1 MERFQAAAG
10 RLKRARGPA
19 QDGRKESEAMAG
31 DAVSDQPYDVVIIGG
46 GPAGLTAGMYA
57 ARASLR
63 ALAVAGDSTVSQV
76 TITDMIENY
85 PGIPNGVNG
94 FDLAERMK
102 TQAVGFGLKTATGDV
117 TAVAR
122 RKWGTLDGWEIA
134 AGGLRYGALAVIV
147 ATGATWRRLGIPGE
161 VRFIGR
167 GVSFC
172 ATCDGP
178 FYRNREVAVVGGGDT
193 AIQEAL
199 YLTRFAKKVTVIHRR
214 DRLRA
219 AGILQKHA
227 FANEKIAF
235 AWDSVVE
242 SIDGLDL
249 LQGVRLRDVKTGVL
263 RDLSVSGLFIFV
275 GLTPNTAPFR
285 ELVDLDQGGYV
296 KVDGNMQTSAPG
308 IFACGDCTA
317 KRFRQV
323 VTACGD
329 GATAA
334 FSAQLYVEEM
344 KGEAY

>member
-1 MERFQAAAG
+1 MTEQTITN
-10 RLKRARGPA
+10 P
-19 QDGRKESEAMAG
+19 
-31 DAVSDQPYDVVIIGG
+31 PYDVVIIGT

-57 ARASLR
+57 ARANFRVL
-63 ALAVAGDSTVSQV
+63 ALAGESTVSQV

-85 PGIPNGVNG
+85 PGIPGGITG
-94 FDLAERMK
+94 FDLDERIK
-102 TQAVGFGLKTATGDV
+102 TQAVQFGLQTASGDV

-122 RKWGTLDGWEIA
+122 KKWGDLDGWEVA
-134 AGGLRYGALAVIV
+134 SGEARFGTLAVII
-147 ATGATWRRLGIPGE
+147 ATGTTWRRLGVAGE
-161 VRFIGR
+161 ERFIGR

-178 FYRNREVAVVGGGDT
+178 FYRNKEVAVVGGGDS

-219 AGILQKHA
+219 AGILQKRA

-235 AWDSVVE
+235 VWDSVVD
-242 SIDGLDL
+242 SIEGLDL
-249 LQGVRLRDVKTGVL
+249 VQWARLKNVKTGDV
-263 RDLSVSGLFIFV
+263 REIPVSGLFVFV
-275 GLTPNTAPFR
+275 GLTPNTAPFG
-285 ELVDLDQGGYV
+285 ELVELDKGGFI
-296 KVDGNMQTSAPG
+296 KVDANMQTAAPG

-317 KRFRQV
+317 KRLRQV

-334 FSAQLYVEEM
+334 VSAQLYVEDL